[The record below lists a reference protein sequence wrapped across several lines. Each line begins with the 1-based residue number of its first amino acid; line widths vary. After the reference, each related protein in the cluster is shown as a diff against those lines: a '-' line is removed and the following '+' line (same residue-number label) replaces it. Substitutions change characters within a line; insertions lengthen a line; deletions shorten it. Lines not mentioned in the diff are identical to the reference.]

1 MINIPFDRWIILPKS
16 YNRGMSIDNE
26 ESHTRANTLREI
38 DIRSIAT
45 KIMMIATRS
54 PVMMTTQQLNIL
66 LVEDDEVD
74 VMNVQRALKKNGA
87 TADLY
92 RAANGI
98 EALAMLRTNDQIT
111 TENNSRLLI
120 LLDLNMPQM
129 GGLEFLKELRAD
141 PALSKLPVVILTT
154 SMQDSDLATAY
165 QYNVAGYIIKPITF
179 SSFVETIDVLNR
191 YWSMSE
197 MPV

>member
-1 MINIPFDRWIILPKS
+1 M
-16 YNRGMSIDNE
+16 
-26 ESHTRANTLREI
+26 T
-38 DIRSIAT
+38 
-45 KIMMIATRS
+45 
-54 PVMMTTQQLNIL
+54 TTQQLNIL

-87 TADLY
+87 TATTLY

-98 EALAMLRTNDQIT
+98 EALAILRSNSHIP
-111 TENNSRLLI
+111 TEGNGRLLI

-141 PALSKLPVVILTT
+141 PALCKLPVVVLTT
-154 SMQDSDLATAY
+154 SMQDSDLAAAY
-165 QYNVAGYIIKPITF
+165 QYNVAGYLVKPITF
-179 SSFVETIDVLNR
+179 ATFIEKMDVLNR

-197 MPV
+197 MPT

>member
-1 MINIPFDRWIILPKS
+1 MMTDPLP
-16 YNRGMSIDNE
+16 
-26 ESHTRANTLREI
+26 
-38 DIRSIAT
+38 
-45 KIMMIATRS
+45 
-54 PVMMTTQQLNIL
+54 PVMTNTQQLNIL

-74 VMNVQRALKKNGA
+74 VMNVQRALKKNNA
-87 TADLY
+87 TATLY

-98 EALAMLRTNDQIT
+98 EALAMLRTNSQIA

-120 LLDLNMPQM
+120 LLDLNMPKM

-141 PALSKLPVVILTT
+141 PALCNLPVVVLTT

-165 QYNVAGYIIKPITF
+165 QYNVAGYIIKPISF

-191 YWSMSE
+191 YWSMSD
-197 MPV
+197 MPSPS